1 MREAQYHSEAISQK
15 PLPGPQQNLPS
26 QLDPGKYFIEEKHDD
41 SFHKLGSVEN
51 RFVDIMKFI
60 KDLEWTV
67 INQDF
72 FYNGGLKVAL
82 LPLRFTSSFDY
93 FV

>member
-15 PLPGPQQNLPS
+15 PLPGPPQNLPS
-26 QLDPGKYFIEEKHDD
+26 QLDPGKYFIEEKDAD
-41 SFHKLGSVEN
+41 SFHKLRSVEN
-51 RFVDIMKFI
+51 KFVNIMKFI

-72 FYNGGLKVAL
+72 F
-82 LPLRFTSSFDY
+82 S
-93 FV
+93 